1 MASGFLF
8 FISSLIRRGNNWRF
22 TLQYIQQEC
31 PHITQGSMKVAASIS
46 NSMMNESLIYIGMR
60 AKIIS
65 TTDKFKILKH
75 ILYTGIITDGV
86 HNQNN
91 QS

>member
-1 MASGFLF
+1 
-8 FISSLIRRGNNWRF
+8 
-22 TLQYIQQEC
+22 
-31 PHITQGSMKVAASIS
+31 MKVAASIS